1 MNIHDFPKLNN
12 LTSKDLRDVAKK
24 IRYFSD
30 YSKELY
36 LEVFKEVSP
45 LHPDLLFDFFVE
57 NNLLEKAPND
67 KWSSS
72 VILRAIAGAS
82 LEKRKNH
89 SQSWNEVAKL
99 LARTVVLSKDLQW
112 NIDTPSHL
120 FLFGSML
127 NPDKKDYGDADLSL
141 FITRKDD
148 YQVLLKSQKEWL
160 KKFYD
165 FTSSKA
171 YSSFGFLHETQLRL
185 DMLSASSFPSVH
197 APDDIFYLSKEP
209 YNLGNFPLMILWEN
223 KDFPIHTPEI
233 IEAKNLSD
241 NWKSKNPDSYSS
253 ALESLNS
260 ALFNLGI
267 KPLHDKDFES
277 SCENYIVNSLS
288 SELIHKLQS
297 STKENRD
304 VIITNKIVRFGETG
318 YKAIFNALKNIDTSH
333 LKNSKISQFILNH
346 EEELKDYFI
355 KTNTVRQK
363 RTI

>member
-1 MNIHDFPKLNN
+1 MNIHDFPKLEN
-12 LTSKDLRDVAKK
+12 LTAKDLREVAKK

-30 YSKELY
+30 YSKDLY

-45 LHPDLLFDFFVE
+45 LHPEILFDFFVD
-57 NNLLEKAPND
+57 NNLLEKAPHD

-99 LARTVVLSKDLQW
+99 LARTVVLSKDLKW
-112 NIDTPSHL
+112 NVDTPSHL

-141 FITRKDD
+141 FIPRKDD
-148 YQVLLKSQKEWL
+148 TKVLFQSQKEWL

-185 DMLSASSFPSVH
+185 DMLSSSSFPSIH

-223 KDFPIHTPEI
+223 KECSINNPEI
-233 IEAKNLSD
+233 QEAKDLSD
-241 NWKSKNPDSYSS
+241 NWKTKNPDFYLS
-253 ALESLNS
+253 ALDSLNT
-260 ALFNLGI
+260 ALAQLGI
-267 KPLHDKDFES
+267 KSVHDKEFES
-277 SCENYIVNSLS
+277 SCEDYIVNSLS
-288 SELIHKLQS
+288 TELIYKLQS
-297 STKENRD
+297 STKDNRD
-304 VIITNKIVRFGETG
+304 VVITNKIVRFGETG

-333 LKNSKISQFILNH
+333 LKKSKISQFMLNN
-346 EEELKDYFI
+346 EEELKNYLI

-363 RTI
+363 KTI